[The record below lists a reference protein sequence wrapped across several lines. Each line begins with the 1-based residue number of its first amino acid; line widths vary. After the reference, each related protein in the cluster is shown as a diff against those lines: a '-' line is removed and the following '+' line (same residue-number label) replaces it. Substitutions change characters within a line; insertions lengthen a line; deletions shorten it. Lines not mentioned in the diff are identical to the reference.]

1 MTDAVQLAIIAAT
14 PPTLVSFV
22 AAWLGWLNH
31 EKIARVDGCVTQVG
45 NAVTKVGVEING
57 RMSQFLATKDEL
69 TERRVEGSY
78 KQGVADQKENG

>member
-1 MTDAVQLAIIAAT
+1 MTIDLQGVALVITASASLIAAVAGARAA
-14 PPTLVSFV
+14 TLS
-22 AAWLGWLNH
+22 
-31 EKIARVDGCVTQVG
+31 ARNGDSIK
-45 NAVTKVGVEING
+45 KVGVDING